1 MRPRDDVG
9 RRGSDHVPP
18 VDEEWP
24 TSQVGSDR
32 QEVIPM
38 IRIIALSLVALSLA
52 GPAVAWDGRSLEA
65 LHTDSGSI
73 QAPLTPDPGA
83 PDRG

>member
-1 MRPRDDVG
+1 
-9 RRGSDHVPP
+9 
-18 VDEEWP
+18 
-24 TSQVGSDR
+24 
-32 QEVIPM
+32 M